1 MAFSR
6 KPMSSLF
13 SVMLRLPSSS
23 SSQTVASFMS
33 FCSSPGL
40 SSGQFFFHSIEQE
53 LDSDMRK
60 CKEEFKEF
68 ERQDVKYRE
77 DFKHMNQKIKKLAEK
92 VEKDSSK
99 IESLVKECEES
110 TNMIPK
116 LEDAIPKLQKSLLD
130 EEKVLEEI
138 KGSSKAETERYRL
151 ELAKVRA
158 ELEPWEKDLI
168 EHKGKLEVACTESK
182 LLNEKHQAARGA
194 YEDAKNQMQSILET
208 IKIRSGSISQIQ
220 SGIEKNK
227 REASEARQEQQKCI
241 KEQDALIPV
250 EQAARQKVA
259 ELKSIRDSEKSQG
272 SVLKAILKA
281 KETKQVEGIY
291 GRMGDLGAIDAKY
304 DVAISTA
311 CAGLDYIV
319 VETTN
324 AAQACVELLRR
335 ENLGVAT
342 FMILEKQVD
351 LLPKLKQNVST
362 PEGVP
367 RLYDLVKVQDE
378 RIKLAFFAALGNTVV
393 ANDLDQ
399 EAEQRDVENLSI
411 PLPNGEATPNEA
423 AATSKVHV

>member
-1 MAFSR
+1 
-6 KPMSSLF
+6 
-13 SVMLRLPSSS
+13 
-23 SSQTVASFMS
+23 
-33 FCSSPGL
+33 
-40 SSGQFFFHSIEQE
+40 
-53 LDSDMRK
+53 
-60 CKEEFKEF
+60 
-68 ERQDVKYRE
+68 
-77 DFKHMNQKIKKLAEK
+77 
-92 VEKDSSK
+92 
-99 IESLVKECEES
+99 
-110 TNMIPK
+110 
-116 LEDAIPKLQKSLLD
+116 
-130 EEKVLEEI
+130 
-138 KGSSKAETERYRL
+138 
-151 ELAKVRA
+151 
-158 ELEPWEKDLI
+158 
-168 EHKGKLEVACTESK
+168 
-182 LLNEKHQAARGA
+182 
-194 YEDAKNQMQSILET
+194 
-208 IKIRSGSISQIQ
+208 
-220 SGIEKNK
+220 
-227 REASEARQEQQKCI
+227 
-241 KEQDALIPV
+241 
-250 EQAARQKVA
+250 
-259 ELKSIRDSEKSQG
+259 
-272 SVLKAILKA
+272 
-281 KETKQVEGIY
+281 
-291 GRMGDLGAIDAKY
+291 MGDLGAIDAKY